1 EEYREAYESIHF
13 EFETKSE
20 FFETEIEQRQRQ
32 TFQGSVKEGREM
44 LRVLGKR
51 ASCKRLSQEKEREE
65 GEGEG
70 FEINSR
76 ISRNERNSTHEPYDQ
91 FKKRR
96 QNIPRS
102 TIWPTRIPQSSD
114 DFCS

>member
-1 EEYREAYESIHF
+1 
-13 EFETKSE
+13 
-20 FFETEIEQRQRQ
+20 
-32 TFQGSVKEGREM
+32 M

-76 ISRNERNSTHEPYDQ
+76 ISRNERNPAHEPYDQ
-91 FKKRR
+91 FKKKTAEHTAKLYLANPNPPKFR
-96 QNIPRS
+96 
-102 TIWPTRIPQSSD
+102 
-114 DFCS
+114 